1 VEVLE
6 KKIAGILSMIDE
18 EINVPRGTD
27 ETLLN
32 KILKT
37 YAGSPLVKR
46 FSLILSHPSPELEQN
61 LLERIEISSLA
72 S

>member
-1 VEVLE
+1 LE
-6 KKIAGILSMIDE
+6 RKIAGILSMIDE

-46 FSLILSHPSPELEQN
+46 FETLE
-61 LLERIEISSLA
+61 
-72 S
+72 